1 MNVKS
6 FLQLPITKNFS
17 IVAGR
22 SGIHKIVKSVE
33 ILDFEFSPDIQN
45 VRETTFNANSVVLS
59 SLLFAK
65 QKPEYLL
72 DTIKNLIDLDVSALA
87 YKPVIYRD
95 LPEEVLSFADAHS
108 FPILRFGGDE
118 FFEEI
123 ILEAISYSKME
134 FNQALLQSLMNNL
147 IVKEMSN
154 DEIQSYLLQIN
165 KQLEK
170 YVFVAN
176 IQSGPNT
183 DAHWQQSFF
192 QLESLLRAGIMCTY
206 KESIMLILTN
216 SSDRFQFEKILN
228 EWMAIYN
235 IPKDTLII
243 GYSKIHITKEEL
255 HLAVREAFFSRV
267 MASIYTKPISHYE
280 ELVSDCLLIEL
291 YRKDAL
297 FAMRFAEKYI
307 GPLLDDKIDSDYM
320 NTAISY
326 VMKKGNI
333 KEVADAHF
341 CHPNTIRYRM
351 TKIRQLIAPLENDF
365 SFYEQLSAAIKIYL
379 LHKKIENL

>member
-22 SGIHKIVKSVE
+22 SGIHKIVKSIE

-72 DTIKNLIDLDVSALA
+72 DTIKNLIDLNVSALA

-123 ILEAISYSKME
+123 ILEAVTYSKME
-134 FNQALLQSLMNNL
+134 DNQALLQSLMNNL
-147 IVKEMSN
+147 IVKEMAN

-170 YVFVAN
+170 YVFAAN
-176 IQSGPNT
+176 IQSGPNA
-183 DAHWQQSFF
+183 DAHWQKSFF
-192 QLESLLRAGIMCTY
+192 QLESLLRAGVICTY

-228 EWMAIYN
+228 EWMAIYD

-255 HLAVREAFFSRV
+255 HLAVREAFFSRL
-267 MASIYTKPISHYE
+267 MASIYTQPTSHYE
-280 ELVSDCLLIEL
+280 ELGSDCLLIEL

-297 FAMRFAEKYI
+297 FALRIAEKYI
-307 GPLLDDKIDSDYM
+307 GPLLDEKIDSDYM

-326 VMKKGNI
+326 VIKKGNI

-379 LHKKIENL
+379 LHKKIDTP